1 MFLEKIVKKRLTE
14 RISKLGTKHTCVRH
28 KTYYRFQCD
37 SCNALFEREKGSIA
51 IKRISNDYKHV
62 CSACDPKRFAQQQG
76 VRQRKILDMNVS
88 SDTPI
93 DEL

>member
-1 MFLEKIVKKRLTE
+1 
-14 RISKLGTKHTCVRH
+14 
-28 KTYYRFQCD
+28 
-37 SCNALFEREKGSIA
+37 
-51 IKRISNDYKHV
+51 V
-62 CSACDPKRFAQQQG
+62 CGACDPKRFAQKQG

>member
-1 MFLEKIVKKRLTE
+1 MFLEKVVKQHLTE

-28 KTYYRFQCD
+28 KTYYRFKCD
-37 SCNALFEREKGSIA
+37 NCGSQFEREKGSIA
-51 IKRISNDYKHV
+51 LKRISNDYKHV
-62 CSACDPKRFAQQQG
+62 CGACDPKRFAQKQG

>member
-1 MFLEKIVKKRLTE
+1 MFLEKVVKQHLTE

-28 KTYYRFQCD
+28 KTYYRFKCD
-37 SCNALFEREKGSIA
+37 NCSSQFEREKGSIA
-51 IKRISNDYKHV
+51 LKRISNDYKHV
-62 CSACDPKRFAQQQG
+62 CGACDPKRFAQKQG
-76 VRQRKILDMNVS
+76 VRQRKILNMNVS

>member
-1 MFLEKIVKKRLTE
+1 MFLEKIVKQHLTE

-28 KTYYRFQCD
+28 KTYYRFKCD
-37 SCNALFEREKGSIA
+37 NCSSQFEREKGSIA
-51 IKRISNDYKHV
+51 LKRISNDYKHV
-62 CSACDPKRFAQQQG
+62 CGACDPKRFAQKQG

>member
-1 MFLEKIVKKRLTE
+1 MFLEKVVKQHLTE

-28 KTYYRFQCD
+28 KTYYRFKCD
-37 SCNALFEREKGSIA
+37 NCSSQFEREKGSIA
-51 IKRISNDYKHV
+51 LKRISNDYKHV
-62 CSACDPKRFAQQQG
+62 CGACDPKRFAQKQG

-88 SDTPI
+88 SDIPI

>member
-1 MFLEKIVKKRLTE
+1 MFIEKITRKKPTE
-14 RISKLGTKHTCVRH
+14 RISKLGIKHTCMRN
-28 KTYYRFQCD
+28 KTYYKFCCD
-37 SCNALFEREKGSIA
+37 NCGTEFEREKGAIA
-51 IKRISNDYKHV
+51 VKRISNDYKHV
-62 CSACDPKRFAQQQG
+62 CGACDPKRFAQKQG

>member
-1 MFLEKIVKKRLTE
+1 MFLEKIVKQRATE
-14 RISKLGTKHTCVRH
+14 RTSKLGTKHVCVRH
-28 KTYYRFQCD
+28 KTYYKFQCD
-37 SCNALFEREKGSIA
+37 SCGAQFDREKGSIA

-62 CSACDPKRFAQQQG
+62 CGACDPKRFAQKQG

-93 DEL
+93 DKL

>member
-1 MFLEKIVKKRLTE
+1 MFIEKIVRKHCTE

-37 SCNALFEREKGSIA
+37 SCHSVFEREKGAIA
-51 IKRISNDYKHV
+51 VKRISNDYKHV
-62 CSACDPKRFAQQQG
+62 CVECDPKRFAQKQG

-93 DEL
+93 DKL

>member
-1 MFLEKIVKKRLTE
+1 L
-14 RISKLGTKHTCVRH
+14 
-28 KTYYRFQCD
+28 
-37 SCNALFEREKGSIA
+37 
-51 IKRISNDYKHV
+51 KRISNDYKHV
-62 CSACDPKRFAQQQG
+62 CGACDPKRFAQKQG